1 MIKINEIDE
10 LNRFY
15 SEYNKIISFEP
26 RPQSDM
32 SISFYNEIKKGLLD
46 NLNFLKWQK
55 YYDIKNVTNSFINF
69 QINNINIKLTL
80 ISVKNDNISNKII
93 KNSNIGSKALSDTEI
108 RLVLCFKNKN
118 MFNQKTESVIKNTI
132 NNFFNP
138 IKMDYKKTINNFE
151 NLIYKELRDEYFFEL
166 KNIEKSF
173 YKTDLFMHF
182 KENKIPIT
190 NEIKNKI
197 KEISLKVYEL
207 KNPTIIK
214 DPLSIPF
221 NHNGFYFTY
230 PTNTSIF

>member
-80 ISVKNDNISNKII
+80 ISVKNDNISNK
-93 KNSNIGSKALSDTEI
+93 
-108 RLVLCFKNKN
+108 
-118 MFNQKTESVIKNTI
+118 VIKNTI